1 MTIPE
6 QRAAVLAEARTWLGT
21 PFHDNAMVKGVGVAC
36 GPLLIA
42 CIRSIGI
49 PVITPDWSKFPKDW
63 HMHTTEERY
72 YNIVAQ
78 YAKPVETPEPGDMV
92 LFRFNRMDKPAK
104 PFCHGGFVVEW
115 PTIIH
120 AYWGKGVEYTDVSK
134 GPLEKR
140 ERVVLSPW
148 A

>member
-6 QRAAVLAEARTWLGT
+6 QRAAVLACAKSWERT
-21 PFHDNAMVKGVGVAC
+21 PFVDNAMVKGCGVAC

-42 CIRSIGI
+42 VYRSIGI
-49 PVITPDWSKFPKDW
+49 PVGEPQWALFPTDW
-63 HMHTTEERY
+63 HLHTQEERY
-72 YNIVAQ
+72 YNMVAQ
-78 YAKPVETPEPGDMV
+78 YSHPVESPEPGDMV
-92 LFRFNRMDKPAK
+92 LFRFNRADKAKK
-104 PFCHGGFVVEW
+104 PFCHGGIVVKW
-115 PTIIH
+115 PVIIH

-140 ERVVLSPW
+140 EKVFLSPW